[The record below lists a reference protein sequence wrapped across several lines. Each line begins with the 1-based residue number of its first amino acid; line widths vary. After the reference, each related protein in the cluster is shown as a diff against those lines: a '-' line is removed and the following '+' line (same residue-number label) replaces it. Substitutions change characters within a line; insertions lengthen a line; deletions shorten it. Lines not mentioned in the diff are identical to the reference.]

1 MQSLDWRQALRIF
14 EQIRTLQPDDEK
26 ARANLVELNFRLG
39 QDAQA
44 INELENTITT
54 ISTQGDKS
62 RGIEFI
68 ENLVK
73 ENPERIPV
81 RRKLVEMYLKT
92 GQIKNAIGELD
103 SIGDML
109 LQSGDKAGAIK
120 TIEAILALNP
130 TNKADYKELLDKIKG
145 GTD

>member
-1 MQSLDWRQALRIF
+1 M
-14 EQIRTLQPDDEK
+14 
-26 ARANLVELNFRLG
+26 ELNFRLG
-39 QDAQA
+39 QEAQA
-44 INELENTITT
+44 ISELENAINTF
-54 ISTQGDKS
+54 SAQGDKS

-68 ENLVK
+68 KSLVK
-73 ENPERIPV
+73 ESPERMAV
-81 RRKLVEMYLKT
+81 RRKLVEMYLKL

-130 TNKADYKELLDKIKG
+130 PNKADYKDLLDKIKEG
-145 GTD
+145 AA